1 MAGSFQDDYPN
12 ITHWV
17 KKHGWIEIG
26 QNGYLKS
33 FVSALDEGGMV
44 WEEKTKYRTLEE
56 AFQALDTGL
65 AEWLGH
71 NR

>member
-33 FVSALDEGGMV
+33 FVRVLDEGGMV
-44 WEEKTKYRTLEE
+44 WVRS
-56 AFQALDTGL
+56 
-65 AEWLGH
+65 
-71 NR
+71 